1 METEAMPANPRRV
14 HSVLS
19 SHSLVAELKS
29 VQQTG
34 DKIEVHPTHLL

>member
-1 METEAMPANPRRV
+1 MPANPRRMY
-14 HSVLS
+14 SMLS
-19 SHSLVAELKS
+19 SHSLVAELMQ